1 MPEVIF
7 PGPAGRLEGYYHP
20 SDVENAPL
28 ALVLSPH
35 PQAQGHMNQRIPL
48 ALYDL
53 FQQRGF
59 NVLRFN
65 YRGVGHS
72 QGAYDQGAGELAD
85 AASALDWLQSF
96 NKNTPFCWTAGYSF
110 GAWVCLQLL
119 MRRPEIEGFLAIS
132 PPTNTY
138 DLSFLAPC
146 PSSGLVL
153 YGTEDSIT
161 PHEDV
166 TQALSRVRT
175 QKGKKITPQP
185 LEGADHFY
193 RGTYLET
200 MLEDAGAYL
209 DEHLDM
215 VTS

>member
-1 MPEVIF
+1 MIF
-7 PGPAGRLEGYYHP
+7 FNSVALMFCALIIAGLGTARELMIRGLVNWQTLPPPWTGFKALTKIRPFAGQQATLLGPGFASNFSCG
-20 SDVENAPL
+20 
-28 ALVLSPH
+28 ALKLKV
-35 PQAQGHMNQRIPL
+35 
-48 ALYDL
+48 
-53 FQQRGF
+53 
-59 NVLRFN
+59 
-65 YRGVGHS
+65 
-72 QGAYDQGAGELAD
+72 
-85 AASALDWLQSF
+85 
-96 NKNTPFCWTAGYSF
+96 
-110 GAWVCLQLL
+110 
-119 MRRPEIEGFLAIS
+119 FLAIS